1 MLLPQI
7 TADYSPGMSCS
18 PTFRQEDVA
27 RVARNV
33 FEGTPIV
40 LAYAYGSR
48 VTGNASPGSDL
59 DVGYFL
65 SGRHA
70 AQPLS
75 VHDEMVLADR
85 MSRRIGVEVDLR
97 NVGLAPLEW
106 QARVIREGVL
116 IVSRDEPTRV
126 EIERGILVRWFDEQQ
141 RLDRFHNMRLE
152 AFAAAGLRKADAS

>member
-1 MLLPQI
+1 
-7 TADYSPGMSCS
+7 MSCS
-18 PTFRQEDVA
+18 PTFPQEDVS
-27 RVARNV
+27 RVAEDV
-33 FEGTPIV
+33 FEGTHIV

-48 VTGNASPGSDL
+48 VAGNASPGSDL

-65 SGRHA
+65 SERHA

-75 VHDEMVLADR
+75 IYDEMVLADR

-116 IVSRDEPTRV
+116 IFSRDEPTRV

-141 RLDRFHNMRLE
+141 RLDRFHKMRLD
-152 AFAAAGLRKADAS
+152 AFAAAGLGKAAAS